1 MSAKPRKPPTRLIP
15 KIKKEQIVRERNIPI
30 PEEKPSNRSVF
41 PFHELKPG
49 DSFSFPALHEAA
61 HAQRQLA
68 SVTLSAR
75 GYAKSYRPLANFLA
89 RIDGAV
95 IRVWRTADTPEPVA

>member
-1 MSAKPRKPPTRLIP
+1 MATKQKIIPRIHKS
-15 KIKKEQIVRERNIPI
+15 QIVRERNIPI
-30 PEEKPSNRSVF
+30 PPETPSGRSTF
-41 PFHELKPG
+41 PFHELEPG

-61 HAQRQLA
+61 HAQRQLN
-68 SVTLSAR
+68 SVVLSAR
-75 GYAKSYRPLANFLA
+75 GYARTYRPKTNFIA